1 MKIKNTTKERY
12 MAWRERTGRG
22 EFFTIN
28 HMPYHYTEIDMML
41 GLESAD
47 SKTINIQEES
57 HEELEGIFVA
67 RIDELA
73 DPGDSESTE

>member
-1 MKIKNTTKERY
+1 MKIKNTTRERY

-41 GLESAD
+41 GIETPD
-47 SKTINIQEES
+47 PKPINTQEELS
-57 HEELEGIFVA
+57 YEDLETTHDSGDTEESGE
-67 RIDELA
+67 
-73 DPGDSESTE
+73 